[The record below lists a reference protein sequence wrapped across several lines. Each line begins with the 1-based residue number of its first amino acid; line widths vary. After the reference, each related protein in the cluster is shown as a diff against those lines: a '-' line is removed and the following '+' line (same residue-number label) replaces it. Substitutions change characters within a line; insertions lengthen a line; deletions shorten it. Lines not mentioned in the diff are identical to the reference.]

1 MLTLRPGRA
10 TAASTVAVVVATQ
23 ASYLCWRAAVLSAA
37 LVALFFPTATLGP
50 ESNAEPSDPPSNEQ
64 LIRPLPP
71 IVPRPTNWTPKF
83 PFPYDQTMNQVTPAD
98 IRAEAEMC
106 QWYVAQ
112 YQIINDQIERV
123 QFNRISPNGTDWD
136 YGVNGVQQQVD
147 VVTGNIDQ
155 SVDFLAP
162 RAQALTRR
170 QDFAADNYFPLY
182 QGEAFYGLWQEL
194 SNVSNGI
201 KAHQPDWF
209 TGPSYLRVKRL
220 ASEIHRSHVC
230 D

>member
-1 MLTLRPGRA
+1 MA
-10 TAASTVAVVVATQ
+10 
-23 ASYLCWRAAVLSAA
+23 AA
-37 LVALFFPTATLGP
+37 LTASLVGIATSAPKLR
-50 ESNAEPSDPPSNEQ
+50 AEPSDPPSNDQ

-71 IVPRPTNWTPKF
+71 IVVRSTTWTPKF
-83 PFPYDQTMNQVTPAD
+83 PFPYDQTRNQVTPAD

-106 QWYVAQ
+106 QWFAAQ
-112 YQIINDQIERV
+112 YQTINDQIERV

-136 YGVNGVQQQVD
+136 YSVNGIQQQVD
-147 VVTGNIDQ
+147 IVTGNIDQ
-155 SVDFLAP
+155 SVNFLGP
-162 RAQALTRR
+162 RAQALTQR
-170 QDFAADNYFPLY
+170 QDFAGDNYFPLY